1 MISQFVLSSEQA
13 LVFIFINKMS
23 QKVNVNKCEC
33 NWRTIRDVGNIYKSV
48 VKYFE
53 VRKHMCTKDH
63 SKVCASAIPP
73 MSPLAVLRRLIGV
86 RPSVINVD
94 FNPNDCNILT
104 CCS

>member
-33 NWRTIRDVGNIYKSV
+33 NWRTIRDFENIYKSV
-48 VKYFE
+48 VKYFASE
-53 VRKHMCTKDH
+53 ETHVQHNH

-73 MSPLAVLRRLIGV
+73 MRPLAVLRRLIGV